1 MDEHDTQSTEVVSFR
16 ADRPLAKRLDNLRE
30 NHDLNVSAY
39 LRRVI
44 LAALDRDYPLDHQ

>member
-1 MDEHDTQSTEVVSFR
+1 METQDTQSTEVVSFR
-16 ADRPLAKRLDNLRE
+16 AEPALARRLDNLRE

-44 LAALDRDYPLDHQ
+44 LAALDRDYPLEHP